1 MAKRPKHIAR
11 NSPEGATLVFNIPP
25 GTFPLATRLIR
36 SVQYDSEL
44 SLFTNEKKEAG
55 GHGCES
61 RTALVPQ
68 FQWNC

>member
-11 NSPEGATLVFNIPP
+11 SFPKGPTLVFKIPP
-25 GTFPLATRLIR
+25 GTFPLATRLTG
-36 SVQYDSEL
+36 QYNTIQNL
-44 SLFTNEKKEAG
+44 VYSLTNKKEAG